1 MASKERGGLSKREYA
16 AKMGGTVKSSSNSS
30 SSSTLKAPKAPKIK
44 EFKFDSSKLLP
55 QYQQE
60 AASLYAPQL
69 QQLSQL
75 REITKGQAEEAK
87 VRTNADFARLLER
100 EKESINQR
108 GAFFGGGAVDRENR
122 IGAEQGYALRGI
134 EQQAQL
140 QNLDYDTTQGNIGQA
155 QKDYVAGK
163 VEGAFSSAYQSFRD
177 KVSDAMSKYQM
188 ELGQYN
194 ADRDYQFS
202 REQFDRQNMES
213 DRQYALSAAAS
224 GRAGASAAQGRL
236 DDLLTR
242 ASQMPSGGR
251 EWAVANA
258 KTFGVN
264 PDDVIRATYG
274 TKENPVNNWERAY
287 NTSFGS
293 QDSIFSNLNT
303 QQRVAVNN
311 IASKFETNPIVQRY
325 NVASEQSNYVK
336 SLGKKPTD
344 DMARVYAFAKVMDPD
359 SAVREGEY
367 ATVQDYSQA
376 LLQAYGLKAKRVFTN
391 GGFLTD
397 EARGYIENTIEDRE
411 KSMRSQYENVY
422 NEYGRR
428 IDQATGLSGGS
439 SFLTDYAGAFNLN
452 SGQPSGYD
460 LSDENLKK
468 EWEQMNK

>member
-30 SSSTLKAPKAPKIK
+30 SSSSLKAPKAPKIK

-224 GRAGASAAQGRL
+224 GRAGASAAQGKL
-236 DDLLTR
+236 DSLLTLAANR
-242 ASQMPSGGR
+242 GSGGR
-251 EWAVANA
+251 EWAEQVARDY
-258 KTFGVN
+258 GVD
-264 PDDVIRATYG
+264 PATVRRVTAMDG
-274 TKENPVNNWERAY
+274 WEKSY

-293 QDSIFSNLNT
+293 ASGFGDMTPS
-303 QQRVAVNN
+303 QQAGVNQ
-311 IASKFETNPIVQRY
+311 IANKFETNPIVQRY
-325 NVASEQSNYVK
+325 NVAAEQKNYVS
-336 SLGKKPTD
+336 SLGKNPTD

-367 ATVQDYSQA
+367 STVQDYSQA
-376 LLQAYGLKAKRVFTN
+376 LLQAYGLKAKRIFTN
-391 GGFLTD
+391 SGFLTD
-397 EARGYIENTIEDRE
+397 EARGYIENTISDRE
-411 KSMRSQYENVY
+411 KSMRTQYENVS

-428 IDQATGLSGGS
+428 IEQVTGKAGGS
-439 SFLTDYAGAFNLN
+439 AFLTDYAGAFNLN